1 MTSPV
6 LMTAQIYAIG
16 KNTFKEAVRSRIFY
30 ILLAFAICL
39 LLFSYVLGFLAV
51 GTIRKVVLDVGL
63 STVSYFSAMTAIFVG
78 IGLVYQEIEKKTI
91 YNILSKPLP
100 RSHFLIGRCLGLM
113 SVLFVNLAAM
123 MLVLSAVLAFVGG
136 FTPRIFEAAFFIYLE
151 LMILTAVAL
160 FFSSV
165 TSPVVSALCT
175 VAFYLIGHTSSALPN
190 LLLPSITSEWGRK
203 AVLVIYHILPDL
215 NMLNVNNL
223 VAYNIPVAAGFTW
236 RAVAYT
242 GLMVTILLLAAG
254 LAFKRRD
261 LV

>member
-1 MTSPV
+1 MTNPL
-6 LMTAQIYAIG
+6 LMTAQVYAIS

-78 IGLVYQEIEKKTI
+78 IGLVYREIEKKTI

-113 SVLFVNLAAM
+113 SVLLVNLAAM

-203 AVLVIYHILPDL
+203 TVLVIYHLLPDL
-215 NMLNVNNL
+215 NMLNINNL
-223 VAYNIPVAAGFTW
+223 VAYDIPVAAGFTW